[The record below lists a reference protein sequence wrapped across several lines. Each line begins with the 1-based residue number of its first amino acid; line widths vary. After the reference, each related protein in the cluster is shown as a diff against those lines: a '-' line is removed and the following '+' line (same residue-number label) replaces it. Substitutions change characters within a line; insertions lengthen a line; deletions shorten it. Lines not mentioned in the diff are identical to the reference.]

1 MTRAATRPKKGGS
14 PVSRALPKSEDLR
27 GTWLVLIM
35 ASIGMTVIAY
45 NTTAVITIMPNLQS
59 EFDMR
64 PTRLQWVMTI
74 YTVSAA
80 TLVPVMGRLGDQ
92 VGKMPVYVFG
102 IVVFALGALAVALAG
117 DAFVLLAGRLGQGIG
132 AASLFGT
139 SLAVLSAATP
149 ESQRSFVMGFWG
161 AMMALGMS
169 LGPIIGG
176 SFAELISW
184 RGIFVSDLVLSAICL
199 VLAIHVARAGYVPDT
214 RVAGA
219 RFDYPGAAALV
230 LLLGPSAYALTNG
243 ESQGW
248 TSAATLV
255 PLGVAL
261 AAAIAFWVIE
271 RRVREPLIHLGYFRH
286 PRFLMSTLGV
296 LIAGFLLLGFLVYF
310 NLFVQS
316 PDTLALSPVLAGAA
330 LLPLTAVMFV
340 LSVTAP
346 RILAP
351 YSFHWPV
358 TIGMACLAI
367 ACLLLYGTSN
377 TSTYASIWWKLIILG
392 IGFGLTTPLLPRVGL
407 RLLPEEHTGQGSG
420 VINTCLYFG
429 GSMGVVVCGLVAAIT
444 VRTRVAAVVDALPAD
459 LEGRDGV
466 VASLTHGSPN
476 QVQQTLFT
484 LDPGIGS
491 ALQETLRAVQDDIFD
506 AVMLTCALV
515 ALTGGLLAGWLL
527 RGPVPPPHSA
537 AGLARPD
544 A

>member
-1 MTRAATRPKKGGS
+1 
-14 PVSRALPKSEDLR
+14 
-27 GTWLVLIM
+27 
-35 ASIGMTVIAY
+35 
-45 NTTAVITIMPNLQS
+45 
-59 EFDMR
+59 
-64 PTRLQWVMTI
+64 
-74 YTVSAA
+74 
-80 TLVPVMGRLGDQ
+80 
-92 VGKMPVYVFG
+92 MPVYLFG
-102 IVVFALGALAVALAG
+102 IAVFALGALVVAVAGNA
-117 DAFVLLAGRLGQGIG
+117 AVLLAGRLGQGIG

-176 SFAELISW
+176 SFAEVMSW

-199 VLAIHVARAGYVPDT
+199 VLAIRVARAGYVPDT
-214 RVAGA
+214 RASGA
-219 RFDYPGAAALV
+219 PFDYPGAVALV

-255 PLGVAL
+255 PLLVAL
-261 AAAIAFWVIE
+261 AALVAFYVIE
-271 RRVREPLIHLGYFRH
+271 RGAREPLIHLAYFRH
-286 PRFLMSTLGV
+286 PHFLMSTAGV

-351 YSFHWPV
+351 YSLRWPV
-358 TIGMACLAI
+358 TIGMTCLVV

-377 TSTYASIWWKLIILG
+377 TSSYSSIWWKLIILG

-420 VINTCLYFG
+420 LINTCLYFG
-429 GSMGVVVCGLVAAIT
+429 GSMGVVVCGLVAART
-444 VRTRVAAVVDALPAD
+444 VRGQVEAVVDALPTD
-459 LEGRDGV
+459 LPARDAV

-476 QVQQTLFT
+476 EVQQTLFT
-484 LDPGIGS
+484 LAPPAGS
-491 ALQETLRAVQDDIFD
+491 ALQETLRGVQDDTFD
-506 AVMLTCALV
+506 AVMLACALV
-515 ALTGGLLAGWLL
+515 ALVGALLAGFLL

-537 AGLARPD
+537 ATLAKRGP
-544 A
+544 